1 MNLSASDLK
10 RLFFAGAHALAENK
24 EEINELNVFP
34 VPDGDTGTNMTMTI
48 ISSANELQALSED
61 TMAAVCKAISS
72 GALRGARGN
81 SGVILSQLFRGF
93 LKAVRDKD
101 SISVEDVVAGFH
113 RAVDSAYKAVMQPK
127 EGTILTVARGV
138 AEKAEELKEETDFRA
153 FLQGVVEHG
162 DEVLLKTPE
171 LLPVLR
177 EAGVVDSGGKGLMT
191 FFHGALDALNG
202 KAVDMSVP
210 SLEKK
215 APREEEAESNYD
227 YCVDLEFEAE
237 KPLREVDIR
246 ECALYLRSIGETE
259 GIQGEEPFYRLSV
272 QTDQPVLV
280 LQHIMKYGMLL
291 KTDIRN
297 LNEQPKEGTER
308 SKEAAPAEDA
318 KPEKAAFDPSRAK
331 EVGFAAVSC
340 GDGLS
345 EILKSLEFDYVIPG
359 GQTMNPSTEDILKA
373 IQEVNARNIFLF
385 PNNGNVILSAE
396 QAKIMTQDRNVI
408 VIPTRTVPECITA
421 KINYDPEGSLE
432 DNEAIMN
439 EARGKCRTIEVTYAV
454 RDTQIDGVSIRKD
467 DFMALQDHHIL
478 TSDPD
483 LLDCV
488 LKSVSLVTEKLFGDT
503 IVTVYYGS
511 DVKEEDLKALEEKLP
526 GYTHGAD
533 IDIQCGGQPVYYY
546 LIAVETI

>member
-1 MNLSASDLK
+1 MNLSAADLK
-10 RLFFAGAHALAENK
+10 RLFFAGAHALAENR

-48 ISSANELQALSED
+48 ISSANELQALEED
-61 TMAAVCKAISS
+61 TMASVCKAISS

-93 LKAVRDKD
+93 LKTVRDKD
-101 SISVEDVVAGFH
+101 SISIEDSVNGIH

-127 EGTILTVARGV
+127 EGTILTVARGI
-138 AEKAEELKEETDFRA
+138 AEKADELKEEADFRV
-153 FLQGVVEHG
+153 FLQGIVDHG

-171 LLPVLR
+171 LLPVLK

-191 FFHGALDALNG
+191 FLRGILDAVNG
-202 KAVDMSVP
+202 KPVDMSVP

-215 APREEEAESNYD
+215 AAREEEPESGFD
-227 YCVDLEFEAE
+227 YCVDVSFEAE
-237 KPLREVDIR
+237 KPLRDVDIR
-246 ECALYLRSIGETE
+246 EIALYVDSIGETE
-259 GIQGEEPFYRLSV
+259 GVQGEEPFYKLSV
-272 QTDQPVLV
+272 LTDQPVLV
-280 LQHIMKYGMLL
+280 LQHIMKYGKLL
-291 KTDIRN
+291 ETDIKN
-297 LNEQPKEGTER
+297 LKDQIQD
-308 SKEAAPAEDA
+308 EA
-318 KPEKAAFDPSRAK
+318 PEKASEENLPEEQAFDPASAK

-340 GDGLS
+340 GDGLT

-373 IQEVNARNIFLF
+373 IREVNARNIFLF

-396 QAKIMTQDRNVI
+396 QAKNMTTDRNVI

-421 KINYDPEGSLE
+421 KINYDPDGSLL

-467 DFMALQDHHIL
+467 DYMALLDHHIL
-478 TSDPD
+478 ASDED
-483 LLDCV
+483 LLECV
-488 LKSVSLVTEKLFGDT
+488 LRSVSLVTENLQGDT

-511 DVKEEDLKALEEKLP
+511 DTPEENLQALMEKLP
-526 GYTHGAD
+526 ECTHGAD
-533 IDIQCGGQPVYYY
+533 VDFMSGGQPVYYY
-546 LIAVETI
+546 IIAVETI

>member
-10 RLFFAGAHALAENK
+10 RLFFAGAHALAENR

-93 LKAVRDKD
+93 LKVVRDKE
-101 SISVEDVVAGFH
+101 SISIEDVVAGFH

-127 EGTILTVARGV
+127 EGTILTVARGI
-138 AEKAEELKEETDFRA
+138 AEKAEELKEEKDLKVF
-153 FLQGVVEHG
+153 FEGVVEHG
-162 DEVLLKTPE
+162 DAVLLKTPE

-191 FFHGALDALNG
+191 FLRGALDALNG

-215 APREEEAESNYD
+215 APKEEEPESDYD

-246 ECALYLRSIGETE
+246 ECTLYLHSIGETE
-259 GIQGEEPFYRLSV
+259 GILGEEPFYRLSV

-297 LNEQPKEGTER
+297 LKEQTQKEEDE
-308 SKEAAPAEDA
+308 KEAVPAEEA
-318 KPEKAAFDPSRAK
+318 RSEKPAFDPEKAK

-483 LLDCV
+483 LLECV
-488 LKSVSLVTEKLFGDT
+488 LKAVSLVTEKLFGDT

-511 DVKEEDLKALEEKLP
+511 DVTEENLKLLEEKLP
-526 GYTHGAD
+526 EYTHGAD
-533 IDIQCGGQPVYYY
+533 VDILSGGQPVYYY

>member
-1 MNLSASDLK
+1 
-10 RLFFAGAHALAENK
+10 
-24 EEINELNVFP
+24 
-34 VPDGDTGTNMTMTI
+34 
-48 ISSANELQALSED
+48 
-61 TMAAVCKAISS
+61 
-72 GALRGARGN
+72 
-81 SGVILSQLFRGF
+81 
-93 LKAVRDKD
+93 
-101 SISVEDVVAGFH
+101 
-113 RAVDSAYKAVMQPK
+113 
-127 EGTILTVARGV
+127 
-138 AEKAEELKEETDFRA
+138 
-153 FLQGVVEHG
+153 
-162 DEVLLKTPE
+162 
-171 LLPVLR
+171 
-177 EAGVVDSGGKGLMT
+177 
-191 FFHGALDALNG
+191 
-202 KAVDMSVP
+202 
-210 SLEKK
+210 
-215 APREEEAESNYD
+215 
-227 YCVDLEFEAE
+227 
-237 KPLREVDIR
+237 
-246 ECALYLRSIGETE
+246 
-259 GIQGEEPFYRLSV
+259 
-272 QTDQPVLV
+272 
-280 LQHIMKYGMLL
+280 MKYGMLL

-511 DVKEEDLKALEEKLP
+511 DVTEDDLRVLEEKLP